1 MGVVWGEHGLEN
13 FAVDLYKFGCMAGYT
28 VPVLSNKNNDL
39 EHLYD
44 IGY

>member
-13 FAVDLYKFGCMAGYT
+13 FAVDLYKFGYMVGVYRT
-28 VPVLSNKNNDL
+28 DLLNKNNNL